1 MSKGELAIPLT
12 LPTSQGYVPPNNH
25 ITSPK
30 LTAKPETKSV
40 QTAAAL
46 GVADRLATDTS
57 PRFSPRALPTDSD
70 LGADKAAELCS
81 NAGPTGLVKD
91 MKDEEEGQSIMKAQT
106 QTAFQAMTLSLNPE
120 MM

>member
-1 MSKGELAIPLT
+1 MPKGELAIPLT
-12 LPTSQGYVPPNNH
+12 LPTSQGYVPPKNH

-30 LTAKPETKSV
+30 LAAKPETKSV

-46 GVADRLATDTS
+46 RVADRLATDTS

-70 LGADKAAELCS
+70 PGADKAAELCS
-81 NAGPTGLVKD
+81 TARSTGLAKD
-91 MKDEEEGQSIMKAQT
+91 MEEQEEGQTILKAQT